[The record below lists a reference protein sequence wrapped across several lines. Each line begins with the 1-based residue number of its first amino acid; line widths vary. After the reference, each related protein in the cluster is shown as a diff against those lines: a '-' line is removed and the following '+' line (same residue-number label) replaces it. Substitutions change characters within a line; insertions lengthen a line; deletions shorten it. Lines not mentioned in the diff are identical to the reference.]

1 MPALPRP
8 AIRAARTVT
17 LAAVYSCN
25 GDGVADAALDTFP
38 SPFEA
43 LGPGPG

>member
-17 LAAVYSCN
+17 LAAAYSCK
-25 GDGVADAALDTFP
+25 GDGVAGAALDTFP
-38 SPFEA
+38 SPLDA